1 MMSQKTKKTLEIT
14 SEEGAIVFRDGG
26 LEFYYP
32 ENGDVELRE
41 TFEFLMFAM
50 IKQDWLTE
58 WYAHLDAAEALA
70 DLAGKQEPS
79 VPELTVIEGGKP
91 DDT

>member
-41 TFEFLMFAM
+41 TL
-50 IKQDWLTE
+50 
-58 WYAHLDAAEALA
+58 
-70 DLAGKQEPS
+70 
-79 VPELTVIEGGKP
+79 
-91 DDT
+91 